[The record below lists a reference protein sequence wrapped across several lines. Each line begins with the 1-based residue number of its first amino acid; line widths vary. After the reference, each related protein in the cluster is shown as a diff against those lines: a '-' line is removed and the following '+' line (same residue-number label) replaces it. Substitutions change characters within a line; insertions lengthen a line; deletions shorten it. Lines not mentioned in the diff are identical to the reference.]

1 MRTDLHRVAD
11 VEPIEPVEHKQP
23 WLWVVYLL
31 TLVLAVVAS
40 AFYPDHWFTP

>member
-11 VEPIEPVEHKQP
+11 VEPVEPVESEHP
-23 WLWVVYLL
+23 WLWLVYLL

-40 AFYPDHWFTP
+40 AFYPAQWF